1 MPDEAPRIREDRLPQ
16 PIRDIV
22 IAAVEEAQ
30 RRGDSAVAPEH
41 LMLAIA
47 AGSDSRASAVLADF
61 GIGHDALDHALDVE
75 AARSLAVIGIDELDP
90 ALLTATNRTATRPS
104 WVSTTREVFRRA
116 QVAGGRRRGRSAEL
130 DVLYGIVTANV
141 GTVPRALEY
150 AGVDRDALIGRVER
164 ERLVADD
171 DPQRGAQGL
180 SAQERQVIR
189 RDAQRRMQDAR
200 HQAQRDAQAR
210 RRETQRAARAPQ
222 RDSRASEADAGSDSA
237 TGSEPTSD

>member
-1 MPDEAPRIREDRLPQ
+1 MPDDLSRVREDRMPQ
-16 PIRDIV
+16 PIRDIL
-22 IAAVEEAQ
+22 IAAVEETQ
-30 RRGDSAVAPEH
+30 RRGDPAVAPEH

-47 AGSDSRASAVLADF
+47 AESDSRASAVLADF
-61 GIGHDALDHALDVE
+61 GLDHDALDRALDVE
-75 AARSLAVIGIDELDP
+75 VARSLAVIGIDELDP
-90 ALLTATNRTATRPS
+90 ALLTATNLAATRPS
-104 WVSTTREVFRRA
+104 WGSTTREVFRRA

-180 SAQERQVIR
+180 SAQERQAMR

-200 HQAQRDAQAR
+200 RQAQRDAQAR
-210 RRETQRAARAPQ
+210 RRETQRTARAPQ
-222 RDSRASEADAGSDSA
+222 RESPAADSGR
-237 TGSEPTSD
+237 GSEPDADSGPTSD